1 MNIQNYSIVVG
12 GYIVQ
17 GNITI
22 LNKLK
27 RTDSITGLDVWYKTV
42 IKSCTYSRTKIS
54 NVNGQVV
61 SMGTQFTILIPF
73 TNKYVPYHK
82 WKDLENKDTKFTLS
96 NQDIIILGEIKE
108 KEITPNNIVSIKNK
122 YSPNAC
128 EIRNIE
134 EVENKFDTRYQ
145 FRVNGI

>member
-1 MNIQNYSIVVG
+1 M
-12 GYIVQ
+12 Q
-17 GNITI
+17 GNITV

-27 RTDSITGLDVWYKTV
+27 RVDSITGLDVWYKSV
-42 IKSCTYSRTKIS
+42 IKNCVYSKTKIS
-54 NVNGQVV
+54 NVNGTVV
-61 SMGTQFTILIPF
+61 SMGAQFTILIPF
-73 TNKYVPYHK
+73 NNKYVPYHK
-82 WKDLENKDTKFTLS
+82 WKDLENKDTRFTLS

-108 KEITPNNIVSIKNK
+108 KEITPNTIVSIKNK

-145 FRVNGI
+145 FRINGI

>member
-1 MNIQNYSIVVG
+1 MNILSFSIEEG

-17 GNITI
+17 GSITV

-27 RTDSITGLDVWYKTV
+27 RADSITGLDIWYKSI
-42 IKSCTYSRTKIS
+42 IKNCVYSKTKIS
-54 NVNGQVV
+54 NINGTVV
-61 SMGTQFTILIPF
+61 SMGSQFTILIPF
-73 TNKYVPYHK
+73 NNKYVPYYK
-82 WKDLENKDTKFTLS
+82 WKDLENKDNKFTLS

-108 KEITPNNIVSIKNK
+108 KEITPNNIVSIRNK

>member
-1 MNIQNYSIVVG
+1 MQGSITV
-12 GYIVQ
+12 
-17 GNITI
+17 

-27 RTDSITGLDVWYKTV
+27 RVDSITGLDIWYKSV
-42 IKSCTYSRTKIS
+42 IKNCVYSKTKIS
-54 NVNGQVV
+54 NVNGTVV
-61 SMGTQFTILIPF
+61 SMGVQFTILIPF
-73 TNKYVPYHK
+73 NNKYVPYYK
-82 WKDLENKDTKFTLS
+82 WKYLENKDTRFTLS
-96 NQDIIILGEIKE
+96 NQDILILGEIKE

>member
-1 MNIQNYSIVVG
+1 MQGSITV
-12 GYIVQ
+12 
-17 GNITI
+17 

-27 RTDSITGLDVWYKTV
+27 RADSITGLDIWYKSI
-42 IKSCTYSRTKIS
+42 IKNCVYSKTKIS
-54 NVNGQVV
+54 NVNGTVV
-61 SMGTQFTILIPF
+61 SMGSQFTILIPF
-73 TNKYVPYHK
+73 NNKYVPYYK
-82 WKDLENKDTKFTLS
+82 WKDLENKDNKFTLS

-108 KEITPNNIVSIKNK
+108 KEITPNNIVSIRNK

>member
-1 MNIQNYSIVVG
+1 MNILNYSIVVG

-42 IKSCTYSRTKIS
+42 IKGCAYSRTKIS

-73 TNKYVPYHK
+73 TNKYMPYYK
-82 WKDLENKDTKFTLS
+82 WKELENKDAYFTLS
-96 NQDIIILGEIKE
+96 NQDIILLGEISE
-108 KEITPNNIVSIKNK
+108 DTIEPNNIVSIKNK
-122 YSPNAC
+122 YGPMCC
-128 EIRNIE
+128 EIKSIE
-134 EVENKFDTRYQ
+134 EVENKFNTHYQ
-145 FRVNGI
+145 FRINGI